1 MKRHSIKQPAF
12 TLVELLTTVTIVAVL
27 TSLGFA
33 ATRGVTEKTRT
44 TRCLND
50 LRQVGTALQLYVG
63 DNSGR
68 FPNTSHQGVSQS
80 WTNTLAPFLKTNFL
94 GRCCA
99 VRNHRAKLT
108 YAWND
113 ALTDATGLGI
123 MAATFQKPS
132 TTMVVGELAT
142 NQAGEHFHFTSTR
155 GGASRISPNQF
166 KAEVNVQCHSSGAN
180 YLFADGHSENL
191 SWTEVKY
198 RLNQTSSNF
207 LMP

>member
-1 MKRHSIKQPAF
+1 MKKPDRAF
-12 TLVELLTTVTIVAVL
+12 TLIELLAVIAIVGVL
-27 TSLGFA
+27 STLGLA

-63 DNSGR
+63 DNGGR

-99 VRNHRAKLT
+99 VPNHRAKLT

-113 ALTDATGLGI
+113 ALTDGTGLGI

-142 NQAGEHFHFTSTR
+142 NQVGEHFHFTSTR

-166 KAEVNVQCHSSGAN
+166 KTEVNVQCHNAGAN
-180 YLFADGHSENL
+180 YLFADGHSEKL
-191 SWTEVKY
+191 SWNDVQI
-198 RLNQTSSNF
+198 RLNQASPNL